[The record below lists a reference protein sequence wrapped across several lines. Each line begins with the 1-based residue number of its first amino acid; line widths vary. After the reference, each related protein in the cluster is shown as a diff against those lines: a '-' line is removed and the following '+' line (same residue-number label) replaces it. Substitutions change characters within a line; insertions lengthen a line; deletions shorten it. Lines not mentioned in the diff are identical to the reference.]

1 MKTINKHMRG
11 LAPLLAAVSLL
22 LFAAA
27 CQTIGTPQKAA
38 LIEWRTLKNGSREA
52 REKGMPVLIDFFY
65 GATCMRCEYF
75 EHTLYTDPEI
85 AAAVNKNFIPVRVH
99 LSRARTEAE
108 GALLMKLSPTQECV
122 LAFLDKN
129 GEIITDE
136 KDQPISSMEMLNKEQ
151 LLAYMTKALERLR

>member
-1 MKTINKHMRG
+1 MKTMNKHIRG

-27 CQTIGTPQKAA
+27 CQTIGTPKKAA
-38 LIEWRTLKNGSREA
+38 LIEWRTLENGSREA

-75 EHTLYTDPEI
+75 ERTLYTDPEI

-129 GEIITDE
+129 GEIVTDE
-136 KDQPISSMEMLNKEQ
+136 KGQPISSMEMLNKEQ
-151 LLAYMTKALERLR
+151 LLSYMTKALERLR